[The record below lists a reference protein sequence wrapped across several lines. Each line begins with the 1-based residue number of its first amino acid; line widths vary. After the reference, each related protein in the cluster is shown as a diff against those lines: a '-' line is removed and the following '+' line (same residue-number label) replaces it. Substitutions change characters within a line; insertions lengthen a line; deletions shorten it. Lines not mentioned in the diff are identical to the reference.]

1 MKNFTFLFITL
12 FILSGCTSLSDAG
25 KIIRNEKTKTN
36 DEFLIKKKSPLTIP
50 PDFDKLPSPNSK
62 AEKKTNKDINKI
74 FKNMDEEE
82 VTTGASSSES
92 SILKQIKK

>member
-1 MKNFTFLFITL
+1 MKNFTFLFITF

-25 KIIRNEKTKTN
+25 KIIRNEKTITN

-50 PDFDKLPSPNSK
+50 PDFDKLPSPKSK
-62 AEKKTNKDINKI
+62 VEKKKNKGISEI
-74 FKNMDEEE
+74 FKNMNEEE
-82 VTTGASSSES
+82 VTSGASSSES